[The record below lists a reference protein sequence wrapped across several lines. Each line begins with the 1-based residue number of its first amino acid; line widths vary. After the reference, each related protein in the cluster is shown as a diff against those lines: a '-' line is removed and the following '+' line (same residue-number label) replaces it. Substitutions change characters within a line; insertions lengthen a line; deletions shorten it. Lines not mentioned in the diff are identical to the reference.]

1 MKKIILF
8 ATFAL
13 AAQCLYAQHVTK
25 GEIEFFKNPQEVYVP
40 TKANEKARVDNVIL
54 MIGDGMGMGHVSAS
68 MYVNGGQ
75 LTMNGMGVCGW
86 VKTQS
91 ASDFTTDSAASATA
105 YATGHKTNNYSVS
118 VDPEGRT
125 LETVVEKI
133 APRGYSCGVVTTD
146 FIGGATPAAF
156 YAHSSDRGDD
166 VKVWKDLIA
175 SHLSFFA
182 GGSQEAYKE
191 LSDSLRSALEGN
203 FKIVY
208 DMNSEPDAAKVGY
221 FPELNQIT
229 DMKAPERK
237 DWLANATDFAISHL
251 EKTSKKGFFLMVEG
265 ARIDK
270 FSHKNDL
277 NSVVLETLDFDK
289 AVERAVRFAE
299 KDGHTLVIVT
309 SDHETGGLIL
319 RKAKGAKDKVNAVF
333 SSTGHTPSL
342 VPLFAYGPRAH
353 SFSKVMGNNEVGQA
367 VIDIFSS
374 RK

>member
-75 LTMNGMGVCGW
+75 LTMTGMGVCGW

-208 DMNSEPDAAKVGY
+208 DMNSEPD
-221 FPELNQIT
+221 
-229 DMKAPERK
+229 
-237 DWLANATDFAISHL
+237 WLANATDFAISHL

-319 RKAKGAKDKVNAVF
+319 RKAKGAKDKVSAVF

-353 SFSKVMGNNEVGQA
+353 SFSKVMGNNEVGQT
-367 VIDIFSS
+367 VIDVFSS